1 MLNKGETMEEVR
13 IGDEIMVRAVI
24 SEIRIDEQGKY
35 YRIKIISTREN
46 NYGFNCADIL
56 GRDIVE

>member
-1 MLNKGETMEEVR
+1 MEEVR